1 MLIRVEVKNDILGD
15 SVFWEGGSSNISTIK
30 NIVARLLAEQVVK
43 DGITRSNG
51 MWLVYEVNDDGE
63 IF

>member
-1 MLIRVEVKNDILGD
+1 M
-15 SVFWEGGSSNISTIK
+15 
-30 NIVARLLAEQVVK
+30 NIVARKLAEYVVK

-51 MWLVYEVNDDGE
+51 MWLVYEVNDKGE